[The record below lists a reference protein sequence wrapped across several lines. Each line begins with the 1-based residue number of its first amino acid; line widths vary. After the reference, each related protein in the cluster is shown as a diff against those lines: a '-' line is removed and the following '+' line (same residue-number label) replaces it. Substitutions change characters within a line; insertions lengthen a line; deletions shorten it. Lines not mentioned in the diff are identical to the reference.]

1 MIGVKHSCNTEQAQG
16 ISTTYILVEKTTFI
30 TSFINVEKTRHK
42 HPLYVVYADSMNIT
56 QTKHPYSLLIRYI
69 QTIYG
74 ALAPNPEQNID

>member
-1 MIGVKHSCNTEQAQG
+1 MQYRTSARDIFHFYSGGK
-16 ISTTYILVEKTTFI
+16 KTTFI

-56 QTKHPYSLLIRYI
+56 QTKHPYSLLIRHI

-74 ALAPNPEQNID
+74 ALAPNLEQNID

>member
-1 MIGVKHSCNTEQAQG
+1 MLSTHA
-16 ISTTYILVEKTTFI
+16 ISNKRKGYLPLLFWWKKTTFI

-74 ALAPNPEQNID
+74 ALAPNLEQNID